1 MPYVFSNF
9 SITKERLSRRL
20 LFWIILIS
28 SAFTL
33 VATATQL
40 FMDYKKDINHLNDTL
55 TEVEKTILPS
65 VGIATWN
72 YDKILLN
79 TILTG
84 IDAQDNIDAVMV
96 LNKDGSELMKVG
108 NDNVASRVEKSYP
121 IMITSQSDYAE
132 DRPQEIGTLVV
143 VASLE
148 HIYSQLIDKA
158 FALLITQGIKTFF
171 MSICILILV
180 ERLIITHLNE
190 LGRWASNISLY
201 NLDKPLILHRK
212 SSEKDILNHLTDTIN
227 NMRIGIIDALKK
239 REEAEAAEKTSQ
251 ALLHSVADN
260 TPAIIYIKD
269 IQGRYLLVNQQF
281 LKVFNTSLEK
291 VIGQTDADF
300 FEQHVGGGLNK
311 NEQLVLRNKHSIIF
325 EECINYDGEEH
336 HYNVVISPIFDEHGE
351 VIQTSA
357 VASDITSM
365 IQKSNIIAE
374 LYESLEHKVQERTHQ
389 LLEAKKEAEVATLA
403 KSQFLAKMS
412 HEIRTPMSGVLGM
425 SELLADMALTPE
437 QKKCN
442 DIIYSS
448 GQTLLTVIND
458 ILDYSKIEA
467 GKMELECIS
476 FSIEQTI
483 LDVLHVFRM
492 RCYQKHLTLIA
503 DISPK
508 VPDFVMGDPTRFKQI
523 LFNLIGNAIKFTE
536 HGSIV
541 VIVELGTDK
550 LDEINVIVKDTGVG
564 MTAEVKNKLFTAFS
578 QADSSI
584 TRTYGGTG
592 LGLTICKQLALL
604 MGGDIGI
611 DSEEGKGSAFWVTLH
626 LPQDHQTIVNHE
638 AQMLLHNK
646 RILFI
651 DVSEM
656 YRTVIKKI
664 ASDAH
669 VYLDAFESV
678 TAAIEACHQ
687 QQEMGEGYDL
697 VLCDGEIPANDH
709 VLLSS
714 HFVNTPTKL
723 VLMTAGALPKKDAAY
738 SSQYAQ
744 MVSKPLAA
752 SEFSEVLLTVFGL
765 VKVPLPKL
773 EQPQQRA
780 DSSAATEQKLRILVV
795 DDNAVNRM
803 VMAGMLKKCQQ
814 TASYAENGL
823 EAVNMISAS
832 KSMFD
837 VVFMDCEMPIMDG
850 YTATKKIRQWELA
863 SNHSRML
870 IVALTA
876 HALPEQAQV
885 CKDNGMDEYMV
896 KPINLRALE
905 DTLAVALARLEK

>member
-33 VATATQL
+33 VTTATQL
-40 FMDYKKDINHLNDTL
+40 YMDYKKDIEHLNGTL
-55 TEVEKTILPS
+55 TEVETTILPS

-72 YDKILLN
+72 YDKTLLN

-96 LNKDGSELMKVG
+96 LNKDGTVLMKVG
-108 NDNVASRVEKSYP
+108 NDHIESRVEKSYP
-121 IMITSQSDYAE
+121 IIVTSQSDYAE
-132 DRPQEIGTLVV
+132 DQPQEIGMLVV

-148 HIYSQLIDKA
+148 HIYSQLMDKA
-158 FALLITQGIKTFF
+158 FTLLITQGIKTFF

-190 LGRWASNISLY
+190 LGRWASNISLD
-201 NLDKPLILHRK
+201 NLDRPLILLRK
-212 SSEKDILNHLTDTIN
+212 SSEKDILSHLTDTIN
-227 NMRIGIIDALKK
+227 NMRMGILEALKK
-239 REEAEAAEKTSQ
+239 REQAEAAEKTSQ

-291 VIGQTDADF
+291 VIGKTDADF
-300 FEQHVGGGLNK
+300 FDQRVGGGLNK

-325 EECINYDGEEH
+325 EECISYDGEEH
-336 HYNVVISPIFDEHGE
+336 HYNVVISPIFDEQGE

-467 GKMELECIS
+467 GKMELESIS

-483 LDVLHVFRM
+483 LEVLHVFRV

-508 VPDFVMGDPTRFKQI
+508 VPDFVIGDPTRFKQI

-550 LDEINVIVKDTGVG
+550 VDEINLIVKDTGVG

-611 DSEEGKGSAFWVTLH
+611 DSDEGKGSAFWVTLH
-626 LPQDHQTIVNHE
+626 LPQDHQAIVNHE
-638 AQMLLHNK
+638 AQHLLHNK
-646 RILFI
+646 RVLLI
-651 DVSEM
+651 DASDM

-664 ASDAH
+664 AHEAH
-669 VYLDAFESV
+669 IHLDAFDSV
-678 TAAIEACHQ
+678 TTAMEGCHQ
-687 QQEMGEGYDL
+687 RQIQGDVYDL

-709 VLLSS
+709 ALLIS
-714 HFVNTPTKL
+714 HCVDMPIKL
-723 VLMTAGALPKKDAAY
+723 VLMTAGSLPKKDVTHN
-738 SSQYAQ
+738 SQYTQ
-744 MVSKPLAA
+744 MMSKPLAA
-752 SEFSEVLLTVFGL
+752 SEFCAVLLTAFDL
-765 VKVPLPKL
+765 VKEPQPKL
-773 EQPQQRA
+773 EQPQQLT
-780 DSSAATEQKLRILVV
+780 DLSTKMEQKLRILVV

-823 EAVNMISAS
+823 EAVNMISTSAEG
-832 KSMFD
+832 FD

-850 YTATKKIRQWELA
+850 YTATKKIREWELV
-863 SNHSRML
+863 SNKSCML

-876 HALPEQAQV
+876 HALPEQAQI

-905 DTLAVALARLEK
+905 DTLAAALARLEK